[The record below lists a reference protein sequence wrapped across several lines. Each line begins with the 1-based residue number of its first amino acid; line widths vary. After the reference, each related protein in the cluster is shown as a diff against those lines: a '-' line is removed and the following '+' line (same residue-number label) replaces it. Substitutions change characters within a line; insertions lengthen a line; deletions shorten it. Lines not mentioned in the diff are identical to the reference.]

1 MLTNLHIENIAVI
14 RGAQIEFGSGF
25 HILTGETGAGK
36 SIIIDA
42 INLIL
47 GGRTSKS
54 IIRYGE
60 RSAACEA
67 LFDVAN
73 NQNIKAIVEEAGIS
87 WEEDGLVIARTVSDD
102 GRSVCRVNGR
112 IVAASVLRALAPHLI
127 HIHGQHDNETLLAES
142 SHLRLLDAYAKEQ
155 VQPVLEEYRL
165 CYENLK
171 ALRSKLKSLSM
182 SESEKEY
189 RADLLR
195 HQIAEIS
202 KARLTAGEEEALAE
216 KIKNMENYE
225 SLSQNIEAAYA
236 LLYAQDE
243 SASDSVAAS
252 VRHLGEI
259 LDAGRE
265 YEELYTRLVDVQYE
279 LTDIAETVGRFRD
292 ALEFDPEKLSKYQ
305 ARAQLLRTLTRK
317 YNMDIAGILE
327 YGKKAQAELAQIES
341 SAEQIAR
348 LSKEL
353 EEKKNQLKK
362 IAVRLSA
369 VRKNAAARL
378 QKQIETELLE
388 LNMPKAKFVI
398 AVELHDKFTDKGI
411 DRVEFLIST
420 NAGAP
425 PALLSK
431 IASGGELSRVMLAI
445 KTVLSREED
454 ADTMIFDEIDTG
466 VSGDT
471 ARKIAEKMAR
481 ISRHKQVL
489 CITHLAQLASMADRH
504 YLIEKKFTDEE
515 ETLTSVRLLNEDER
529 VRELAAIM
537 SGMGDSG
544 EAQAHARTLLETAK
558 DYREALE

>member
-14 RGAQIEFGSGF
+14 RDAQIEFGNGF
-25 HILTGETGAGK
+25 NILTGETGAGK

-60 RSAACEA
+60 RSASCEA
-67 LFDVAN
+67 LFSVGEN
-73 NQNIKAIVEEAGIS
+73 NEIRSITEEAGIR
-87 WEEDGLVIARTVSDD
+87 WEEDGLVVARTVSED

-112 IVAASVLRALAPHLI
+112 IVAASVLKALSPHLI
-127 HIHGQHDNETLLAES
+127 HIHGQHDNETLLYES
-142 SHLRLLDAYAKEQ
+142 SHLRLLDSYAREETGS
-155 VQPVLEEYRL
+155 VLEEYRS
-165 CYENLK
+165 CYEELKGIRARLK
-171 ALRSKLKSLSM
+171 ALSV

-195 HQIAEIS
+195 HQIKEIT
-202 KARLTAGEEEALAE
+202 KARLSVGEEEALAE
-216 KIKNMENYE
+216 KIKNMENFE
-225 SLSQNIEAAYA
+225 SLSKNIEAAYA
-236 LLYAQDE
+236 LLYAEDQ
-243 SASDSVAAS
+243 SAADSIAAS
-252 VRHLGEI
+252 VKHLGEI
-259 LDAGRE
+259 MGAGRE
-265 YEELYTRLVDVQYE
+265 YEELYTRLLNVQYE
-279 LTDIAETVGRFRD
+279 LTDIAESVGRSRD
-292 ALEFDPEKLSKYQ
+292 SLEFDPDRLAKYQ
-305 ARAQLLRTLTRK
+305 ARAQLLRTMTRK
-317 YNMDIAGILE
+317 YNTDIAGILE
-327 YGKKAQAELAQIES
+327 HLQKAQAELEQIES
-341 SAEQIAR
+341 SAEQITK
-348 LSKEL
+348 LQKEL
-353 EEKKNQLKK
+353 EEKKNQLTK
-362 IAVRLSA
+362 IAVKLSA
-369 VRKNAAARL
+369 LRKNAAAVL

-398 AVELHDKFTDKGI
+398 SVQLHDKFTEMGV

-425 PALLSK
+425 PAPLSK

-489 CITHLAQLASMADRH
+489 CITHLAQLASMADSH
-504 YLIEKKFTDEE
+504 YLIEKKFTEQ
-515 ETLTSVRLLNEDER
+515 ETLTSVRLLEEEER

-537 SGMGDSG
+537 SGMGESG
-544 EAQAHARTLLETAK
+544 EAQAHARRLIEAAK
-558 DYREALE
+558 EYKGALK